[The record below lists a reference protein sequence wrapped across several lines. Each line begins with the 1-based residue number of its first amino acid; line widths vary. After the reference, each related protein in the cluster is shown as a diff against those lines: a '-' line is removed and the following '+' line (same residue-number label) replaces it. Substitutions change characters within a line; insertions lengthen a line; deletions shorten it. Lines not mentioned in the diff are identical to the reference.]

1 MTEDNNNTHANTA
14 EPQFTVQRV
23 YLKDLSFES
32 PLGAKAFLTQI
43 QPNVDQELGTE
54 TQKVDDKLYEMVL
67 KLTMTAKHEDEVV
80 FLIEVQQ
87 AGLFFI
93 DGIDGQSLTRVLNTT
108 CPQILFPYAREVID
122 SALTKGSFPPLMLP
136 PINFEALFEQA
147 MADQRG
153 QQAH

>member
-147 MADQRG
+147 MADQQG